1 MGLTAG
7 PIAPAMPMSDSQS
20 RGPRMPHT
28 MPSLRR
34 LIQHRGGDPR
44 LANADVERLVAT
56 LAHHQRRRSSQRR
69 SRDDR
74 QLHRGPSIVLRSSE
88 RRRAGERS
96 PSASGPD
103 GSSVELACIDRQYRA
118 HQYVHSVCDVCRGSV
133 FARRMANTAHTW
145 HENHSDGSDAGNV
158 LGVMPGA
165 ARHGHRRQP
174 EPVRLAGDDTLDAWI
189 GQCGYRG
196 RFKVPKLDASA
207 TNRGDLPGA
216 RAYPLE
222 HGLDPCRI
230 EIPHF
235 EAEYDPTRDHVWCSR
250 LRPDPTDGR
259 NLLAGKLS
267 RRIIHCQHQLGCR
280 KQCIVALVHRGSA
293 GVVRHAGN
301 GCLRSEEH
309 TSELQSQSNL
319 VCRLLLEKKTN
330 YTLLRV

>member
-1 MGLTAG
+1 M
-7 PIAPAMPMSDSQS
+7 
-20 RGPRMPHT
+20 
-28 MPSLRR
+28 
-34 LIQHRGGDPR
+34 
-44 LANADVERLVAT
+44 
-56 LAHHQRRRSSQRR
+56 RSS
-69 SRDDR
+69 
-74 QLHRGPSIVLRSSE
+74 

-103 GSSVELACIDRQYRA
+103 GSSVELACIDRQYGA
-118 HQYVHSVCDVCRGSV
+118 HQYVHSVCDVCRGCV

-145 HENHSDGSDAGNV
+145 HENHSDRSDAGNV

-196 RFKVPKLDASA
+196 RFEVPKLDASA

-235 EAEYDPTRDHVWCSR
+235 DAEY
-250 LRPDPTDGR
+250 
-259 NLLAGKLS
+259 
-267 RRIIHCQHQLGCR
+267 
-280 KQCIVALVHRGSA
+280 
-293 GVVRHAGN
+293 
-301 GCLRSEEH
+301 RSEEH
-309 TSELQSQSNL
+309 TSELQSPCNL
-319 VCRLLLEKKTN
+319 VCRLLLEKKKTTEVMLTMIITCVN
-330 YTLLRV
+330 V